1 MNRDSIE
8 GYFRNKGFPNMMD
21 SMTIVDEGVPV
32 EVTGAGDLPSAL
44 QYGNHAD
51 APSNDWEVTQIILE
65 EFRLGRVFVV
75 HKAMT
80 PMLYNLHVSP
90 LAFITGS
97 SNHV

>member
-51 APSNDWEVTQIILE
+51 APSND
-65 EFRLGRVFVV
+65 
-75 HKAMT
+75 
-80 PMLYNLHVSP
+80 
-90 LAFITGS
+90 
-97 SNHV
+97 